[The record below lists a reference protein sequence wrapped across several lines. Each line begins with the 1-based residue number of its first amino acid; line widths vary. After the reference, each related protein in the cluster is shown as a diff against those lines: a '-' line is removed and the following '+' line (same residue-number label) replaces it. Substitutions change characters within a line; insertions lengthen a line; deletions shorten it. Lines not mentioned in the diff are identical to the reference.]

1 MNYTEE
7 PIEEVLRK
15 APRPQPPPG
24 LREQLLRGIP
34 RPRSDRLI
42 REVVRMTP
50 GAWWRRWWPAVAGG
64 SVVCACLAVVSVQ
77 QSEIRTLHAEIHR
90 LKAEPTG
97 VAQPANAMAAPVG
110 SRTVAPPVAEVPLTD
125 GPAELTR
132 LRAAVSELNA
142 EAMRL
147 ETMRT
152 ENAQLRN
159 QAAAQ
164 AGLTA
169 EETAALSEA
178 RAKAQ
183 RIACVNNLK
192 QLGLAVRIWE
202 TDNGDVFPPDIIS
215 MKNEISSP
223 KVLIC
228 PTDEGRQ
235 PAADW
240 ASYSAAN
247 VSYQY
252 LAASAAATEPQRVMW
267 VCPIHHNVTLCDGS
281 VQQLSAE
288 RFAGLVQRDGKLY
301 LGDPGPAA
309 PIDPRTGMDRR
320 MMERYGLLPPD
331 GAAGAEAPGA
341 QPQVRMDPELMK
353 RYGLQPAPAPAPEAP
368 AGGGTP

>member
-1 MNYTEE
+1 MNYTEDT
-7 PIEEVLRK
+7 IEEVLRQ
-15 APRPQPPPG
+15 APRPQPPAG
-24 LREQLLRGIP
+24 LRQQLVGGIP
-34 RPRSDRLI
+34 RPQSDRLI
-42 REVVRMTP
+42 REVVRVTP

-64 SVVCACLAVVSVQ
+64 SVACACLAVVSVQ
-77 QSEIRTLHAEIHR
+77 QAEIRTLHTEIER
-90 LKAEPTG
+90 LKSEAAG
-97 VAQPANAMAAPVG
+97 VAQPANPAAAPAA
-110 SRTVAPPVAEVPLTD
+110 SRTVTPPVAEVPVTD

-132 LRAAVSELNA
+132 LRTTVSELNA
-142 EAMRL
+142 EATRL
-147 ETMRT
+147 EAMRT

-202 TDNGDVFPPDIIS
+202 TDNGDVFPPDVIS
-215 MKNEISSP
+215 MKNEISTP
-223 KVLIC
+223 KVLVC
-228 PTDEGRQ
+228 PADEGRQ
-235 PAADW
+235 PAVDW

-247 VSYQY
+247 LSYQY
-252 LAASAAATEPQRVMW
+252 LAASATATEPQRVMW

-301 LGDPGPAA
+301 LGDPPGPAA
-309 PIDPRTGMDRR
+309 QIDPRTGMDRR
-320 MMERYGLLPPD
+320 MMERYGL
-331 GAAGAEAPGA
+331 
-341 QPQVRMDPELMK
+341 
-353 RYGLQPAPAPAPEAP
+353 QPAPAPVPDAP